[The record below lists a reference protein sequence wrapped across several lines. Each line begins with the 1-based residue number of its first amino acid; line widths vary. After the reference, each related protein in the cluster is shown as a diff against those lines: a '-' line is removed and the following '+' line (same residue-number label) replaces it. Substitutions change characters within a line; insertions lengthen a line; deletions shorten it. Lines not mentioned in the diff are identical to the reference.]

1 MGAGKKLQT
10 LLKEKNISIAQLSRD
25 TDISSNTLYALIK
38 RDSNINSDV
47 MVKIAKA
54 LNISVDELSQI
65 LSDNTTDTEI
75 NVIKTRVVD
84 DNFSEN
90 FDPDET
96 ISMLNKLTQD
106 YTKQVMN
113 LNVLRE
119 RLRYFETQRVKLDD
133 SITSLKSN
141 IAILKNDIE
150 NRQLELTIIRTAI
163 EKSKNKLTS
172 EENTDNSEK

>member
-1 MGAGKKLQT
+1 M
-10 LLKEKNISIAQLSRD
+10 
-25 TDISSNTLYALIK
+25 
-38 RDSNINSDV
+38 
-47 MVKIAKA
+47 
-54 LNISVDELSQI
+54 
-65 LSDNTTDTEI
+65 
-75 NVIKTRVVD
+75 VD